1 MTTMHRPMLAGREP
15 ATVLYEHAAGLLAA
29 ARGLEAQSREPEA
42 APAIGPTLACIEAA
56 LDAVAE
62 ATTRLGDHVVG
73 HYVEPDSASFAAS
86 ADAVRAFRR
95 LQASLERSS
104 AACLHAR
111 AATHTLSED
120 AGEGAHETCG

>member
-56 LDAVAE
+56 LEAVAE
-62 ATTRLGDHVVG
+62 ATARLGDHALERCA
-73 HYVEPDSASFAAS
+73 EPGAAAS

-95 LQASLERSS
+95 LRASLERSS

-111 AATHTLSED
+111 TATHTLSED
-120 AGEGAHETCG
+120 ASEGADGTCG